1 MLRVFDWTTNS
12 FTPRI
17 LRYNSLH
24 KKVSKSPS
32 ISIKMMRTDTKHCP
46 GRIWCPPSVTQHFST
61 QSSLPLCCMSG
72 QSCIW
77 LPPTTHNAGATD
89 GWGGLA
95 AKTHALCGWVF
106 NFYSCLMSLHKGCL
120 EIKKHSVQPANFSY
134 AWNLAILQVW
144 PQSGM
149 IMQQEPCTN
158 PPPNPVLVGN
168 QSLCTL
174 GSWNLVGV
182 IQGV

>member
-32 ISIKMMRTDTKHCP
+32 ISIKMMRTDTNHCP
-46 GRIWCPPSVTQHFST
+46 RCIWCPPSVTQHFST

-89 GWGGLA
+89 GWGGLT

-106 NFYSCLMSLHKGCL
+106 NFYSCLMSLHKGWL
-120 EIKKHSVQPANFSY
+120 EIKKTLDSTCQFQLRLKSC
-134 AWNLAILQVW
+134 NLASLTTKWDDYATGTMHQ
-144 PQSGM
+144 PTSQSRA
-149 IMQQEPCTN
+149 
-158 PPPNPVLVGN
+158 
-168 QSLCTL
+168 
-174 GSWNLVGV
+174 SWKSESM
-182 IQGV
+182 